1 MDMELQKSMMISA
14 AALKAQTLRMRVIA
28 ENLANQ
34 GSEAASPGEDP
45 YRRKLVTFKNVLDRE
60 LGIEK
65 VVVEKVS
72 FDRSEFGSR
81 YDPGHPAA
89 DANGYVRTTNV
100 EGMIEA
106 MDMTQ
111 AQRTYQANLNAIDA
125 VKAMAVRT
133 LELLR

>member
-34 GSEAASPGEDP
+34 GAEASSPGEDP

-72 FDRSEFGSR
+72 FDQSKFGSR

-89 DANGYVRTTNV
+89 DANGYVKTTNV

>member
-1 MDMELQKSMMISA
+1 MELQKSMLISA

-34 GSEAASPGEDP
+34 DSEAASPNEDP
-45 YRRKLVTFKNVLDRE
+45 YRRKLVTFRNVLDRA

-65 VVVEKVS
+65 VAVEKVI
-72 FDRSEFGSR
+72 FDQSDFGSR

-89 DANGYVRTTNV
+89 DANGYVKTTNV
-100 EGMIEA
+100 EGLIEA

-125 VKAMAVRT
+125 VKSMAVRT